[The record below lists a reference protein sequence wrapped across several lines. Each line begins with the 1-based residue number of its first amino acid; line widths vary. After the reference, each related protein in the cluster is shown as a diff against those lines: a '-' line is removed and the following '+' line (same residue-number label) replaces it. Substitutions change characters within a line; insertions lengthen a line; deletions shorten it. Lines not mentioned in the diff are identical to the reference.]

1 MDISQ
6 SNTRKIRW
14 SLKFVKDKIPFVG
27 LWDIF
32 VIILFILFFRMGIIN
47 AENKDNN
54 LWKIS
59 GYCQC
64 SKCTYPYNDGI
75 TASGKKVKVGMVAN
89 NWLPFGTKVFIKGL
103 GEFTVEDRGS
113 KKYFGTKKEKRQCID
128 VYMDSHKEAKE
139 FGVKFL
145 KVEVIK

>member
-1 MDISQ
+1 M
-6 SNTRKIRW
+6 N
-14 SLKFVKDKIPFVG
+14 
-27 LWDIF
+27 
-32 VIILFILFFRMGIIN
+32 FILGILLVLCGIFN
-47 AENKDNN
+47 ITYVAKVNFNSGKITHSIVVKTSI
-54 LWKIS
+54 WKIS

-64 SKCTYPYNDGI
+64 VKCTYPYNDGI

-113 KKYFGTKKEKRQCID
+113 KKYFGTKEEKRQCID
-128 VYMDSHKEAKE
+128 VYMDSHKKAKE

-145 KVEVIK
+145 KVRIK

>member
-1 MDISQ
+1 M
-6 SNTRKIRW
+6 N
-14 SLKFVKDKIPFVG
+14 
-27 LWDIF
+27 
-32 VIILFILFFRMGIIN
+32 FILGILLTLSSIN
-47 AENKDNN
+47 STYIVKWN
-54 LWKIS
+54 LSNGKVTHSIAVKTSIWKIS

-64 SKCTYPYNDGI
+64 VKCTYPYNDGI

-113 KKYFGTKKEKRQCID
+113 RKYFGTKKEKRQCID
-128 VYMDSHKEAKE
+128 VYMDSHKKAKE

-145 KVEVIK
+145 KVEVR